1 MIDLQSDPDD
11 QRQLFHAG
19 TRREQDGRVVTT
31 GGRVLTQVA
40 QAADFDRAFDSAYAG
55 LELVRF
61 DGMQFRRDIGHQVR
75 RA

>member
-1 MIDLQSDPDD
+1 MT
-11 QRQLFHAG
+11 A
-19 TRREQDGRVVTT
+19 

-40 QAADFDRAFDSAYAG
+40 QAEDFDQAFARAYAA
-55 LELVRF
+55 LELVQF